1 MILFIEGLGIE
12 FIFLKLE
19 DRSKFIYKVIS
30 LEGGI
35 YVIIN
40 IGIMNLML
48 FGFVVEVEVM
58 NYLISIFSDKLIF
71 VCIKE

>member
-1 MILFIEGLGIE
+1 MILFIEGFGID

-40 IGIMNLML
+40 IVIMNLML

-71 VCIKE
+71 VV

>member
-1 MILFIEGLGIE
+1 MILFIEGLGID

-40 IGIMNLML
+40 IGIMDLML

-58 NYLISIFSDKLIF
+58 NYLISIISDKLIF
-71 VCIKE
+71 VV

>member
-1 MILFIEGLGIE
+1 MILFIEGLGID

-40 IGIMNLML
+40 MGIMDLML

-71 VCIKE
+71 VV